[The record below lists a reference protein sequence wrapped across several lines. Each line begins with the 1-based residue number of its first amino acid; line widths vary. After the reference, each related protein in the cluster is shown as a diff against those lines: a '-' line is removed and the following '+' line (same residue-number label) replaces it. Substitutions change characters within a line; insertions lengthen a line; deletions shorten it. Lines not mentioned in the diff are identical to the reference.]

1 MSEIRIIEAHEGDAL
16 DRARELIVEYAETRG
31 FPLSWQHFD
40 EELAGLPGEYAPPRG
55 RLLLA
60 IVDGAPVGCVCLR
73 PIDSDACEMKRL
85 YVRDSAR
92 GLGVGRLLCE
102 RLIDD
107 AALLGYGAM
116 LLDTLDRMAE
126 ANALYQRL
134 GFRETDAYRF
144 NPLPDVRYLR
154 LELDGR
160 ALEEETV

>member
-1 MSEIRIIEAHEGDAL
+1 MSEVRIIEAHEGEPL

-31 FPLSWQHFD
+31 FPLSWQQFD

-60 IVDGAPVGCVCLR
+60 TVDGEPVGCVCLR
-73 PIDSDACEMKRL
+73 PIDADTCEMKRL
-85 YVRDSAR
+85 YVRDAAR

-102 RLIDD
+102 RLVDE
-107 AALLGYGAM
+107 AARLGYRAM
-116 LLDTLDRMAE
+116 LLDTLDRMTE

-134 GFRETDAYRF
+134 GFRETEPYRF

-154 LELDGR
+154 LELGGG
-160 ALEEETV
+160 AMIEETP